1 MFRNRNP
8 KHASSFSPSLPPS
21 LFYCFSINAVWPK
34 YRGCDAV
41 KQQEQCTTATPRTA
55 QRHGS
60 PKLSLFFIQKVS
72 YVNTQ
77 VTCKELNRKKIFKFI
92 SKTPACNYGKHTS
105 HLPLFLFPLCSS
117 EKRKPTEWMALCPVG
132 PKATY
137 YPPLC
142 LAALLEVGII
152 SKKPSKI
159 YAVKPSWNNS
169 QHFLSPFLPSFLW
182 GTGDLR
188 YYISFRYYFTDAVN
202 KPLLKNVP
210 SVSFRKLGYS
220 IRWYPCRIA

>member
-1 MFRNRNP
+1 M
-8 KHASSFSPSLPPS
+8 
-21 LFYCFSINAVWPK
+21 
-34 YRGCDAV
+34 
-41 KQQEQCTTATPRTA
+41 TATPRTA

-117 EKRKPTEWMALCPVG
+117 EKRKSTQWMALCPVG

-142 LAALLEVGII
+142 LGALLEVGII
-152 SKKPSKI
+152 SQKPSKI

-169 QHFLSPFLPSFLW
+169 QHFLSLFLPSFLW

-188 YYISFRYYFTDAVN
+188 YYISFRCAIMIQYFYRLYTIQSCYNTTDYIPCAVHYIHVIY
-202 KPLLKNVP
+202 L
-210 SVSFRKLGYS
+210 FYE
-220 IRWYPCRIA
+220 W